1 MRVKKDILCQLTRL
15 LPLFYNNLPK
25 QARLDVGPY
34 IALLLMSISM
44 DKFIKNTG
52 TLSVPDDSNIPDE
65 YQFEILRLR
74 RRIDELED
82 AVRNRDER
90 TIRAISMLEDELQ
103 MWRTFMRDH
112 VTETYDGI
120 RRRIVRIDSTLMT
133 LRESG
138 NRIVAIPER
147 WRES

>member
-1 MRVKKDILCQLTRL
+1 MQL
-15 LPLFYNNLPK
+15 
-25 QARLDVGPY
+25 
-34 IALLLMSISM
+34 SM
-44 DKFIKNTG
+44 DKFISNTG
-52 TLSVPDDSNIPDE
+52 TVTIPDESNIPDE

-103 MWRTFMRDH
+103 MWRTFMHDH

-133 LRESG
+133 LRNS
-138 NRIVAIPER
+138 NNQNLSAER
-147 WRES
+147 WRK

>member
-1 MRVKKDILCQLTRL
+1 MKL
-15 LPLFYNNLPK
+15 
-25 QARLDVGPY
+25 
-34 IALLLMSISM
+34 SM

-52 TLSVPDDSNIPDE
+52 TVNIPDDTNIPDE

-74 RRIDELED
+74 RRIEELES

-90 TIRAISMLEDELQ
+90 TLRAMAMLEDELQ

-133 LRESG
+133 LRETS
-138 NRIVAIPER
+138 NRIKFDKP
-147 WRES
+147 SNGD